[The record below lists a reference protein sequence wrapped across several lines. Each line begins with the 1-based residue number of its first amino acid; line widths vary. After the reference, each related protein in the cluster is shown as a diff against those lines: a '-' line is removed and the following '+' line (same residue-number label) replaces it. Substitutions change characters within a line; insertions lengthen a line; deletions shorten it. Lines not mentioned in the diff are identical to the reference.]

1 MLVDKISEEYPRIGL
16 HKTLFII
23 NQLLYKAFNGKFPSA
38 KATIVDFE
46 ITPKRNAAELITK
59 EIALKCFT
67 QNLDSHNVIKRLFH
81 KQLDGQ
87 EAFEEANDIIWFLE
101 QTENSYKLTTSE
113 YFMSREEFINKEFEV
128 KIKFFEKN

>member
-1 MLVDKISEEYPRIGL
+1 MIKSILC
-16 HKTLFII
+16 
-23 NQLLYKAFNGKFPSA
+23 KAFNGKFPNA
-38 KATIVDFE
+38 KATIIDFE

-81 KQLDGQ
+81 KQLGGE

-101 QTENSYKLTTSE
+101 QTENSCKLTTSE
-113 YFMSREEFINKEFEV
+113 YFMSKEEFINKEFEV
-128 KIKFFEKN
+128 KINFFEEN